1 MALAARIP
9 LALISLATVVTL
21 ASAVAAQPASQ
32 TVVPFLGMQG
42 QNHYAEY
49 LERRSPKAM
58 AISPSGVFGSSS
70 SGASAAD
77 AQARALDN
85 CQKNAPLKCELFA
98 ADGAVVWRGPTTP
111 AAQVEWANA
120 ELRRARLAA
129 PAFADED
136 RDGGTAPPS
145 TLRTGNLSAPTPNA
159 LPQGTTIAT
168 GELLRLMTGSHPPVL
183 IDVQYR
189 RGYLA
194 PTIPG
199 ALWIDGAGG
208 GDWTVQETAKLPARL
223 FRDAMQRLAP
233 DKTSPVVFFC
243 NGPKCWL
250 SYNAALRAIALGYR
264 QVVWYR
270 GGVTAWVAA
279 GLPLAHRALDAEIAT
294 AEPED
299 ASVLATR
306 IPDPPGASNQAGQ
319 LRVAPK
325 DWRVLLLAGD
335 DSVRNFDRAVQR
347 YAAALKSAGV
357 DAGAIRAL
365 SPLANSDDRKPT
377 EERIEAALT
386 SLAPGPGQACLAIM
400 TSHGSQRGFK
410 LSVGGA
416 ERTLSPER
424 LGQILDRTCG
434 DRPTVVVVSACY
446 SGVFIDSRIQA
457 DHRIVLTAAHRTRQS
472 FGCSSDFDVPIYD
485 KCALQN
491 FSGNRHFH
499 DWARRIEACVAE
511 REDKERI
518 RRPSV
523 PQAFFGKRV
532 EHLAFLAE

>member
-1 MALAARIP
+1 MPLVARTSLALIP
-9 LALISLATVVTL
+9 LAAFAVLAPL
-21 ASAVAAQPASQ
+21 AAAQPASQ

-42 QNHYAEY
+42 QNHFAEY

-58 AISPSGVFGSSS
+58 AISPSGVFGSSA
-70 SGASAAD
+70 GAATAAD
-77 AQARALDN
+77 AQTRALES

-98 ADGAVVWRGPTTP
+98 ADGAIVWRGPMTP
-111 AAQVEWANA
+111 AAQLEWANG
-120 ELRRARLAA
+120 ELRRARLVA
-129 PAFADED
+129 PSFADED
-136 RDGGTAPPS
+136 KDGGTAPQS
-145 TLRTGNLSAPTPNA
+145 SLRTGNLSAPTPNSI
-159 LPQGTTIAT
+159 PQGSVIAT
-168 GELLRLMTGSHPPVL
+168 TELVRLMTAPRPPVL

-208 GDWTVQETAKLPARL
+208 GDWAVQETGKLPARL
-223 FRDAMQRLAP
+223 FRDAMERLAP
-233 DKTSPVVFFC
+233 DKSAPVAFFC
-243 NGPKCWL
+243 GGPKCWL

-264 QVVWYR
+264 QVIWYR
-270 GGVTAWVAA
+270 GGVAAWIAA
-279 GLPLAHRALDAEIAT
+279 GLPLAHRALDAEILT

-299 ASVLATR
+299 PSALAAR
-306 IPDPPGASNQAGQ
+306 IPDPPGAGNQAGRI
-319 LRVAPK
+319 RVAPT
-325 DWRVLLLAGD
+325 DWRVLVLAGD

-357 DAGAIRAL
+357 GAGAIRTL
-365 SPLANSDDRKPT
+365 SPLAKSDDQKPT
-377 EERIEAALT
+377 EERIEAALA
-386 SLAPGPGQACLAIM
+386 SLAPGPGQACLVIM

-410 LSVGGA
+410 LRVGGG
-416 ERTLSPER
+416 ERTLSPDR

-434 DRPTVVVVSACY
+434 SQPTVVVVSACY

-457 DHRIVLTAAHRTRQS
+457 DHRIVMTAAHRTRQS

-499 DWARRIEACVAE
+499 DWARRIAACVAE

-532 EHLAFLAE
+532 EHLAFVSQ